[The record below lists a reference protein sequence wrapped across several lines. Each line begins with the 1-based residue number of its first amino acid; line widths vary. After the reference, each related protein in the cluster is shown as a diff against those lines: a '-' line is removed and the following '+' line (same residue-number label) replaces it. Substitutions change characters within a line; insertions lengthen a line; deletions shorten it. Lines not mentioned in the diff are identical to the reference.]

1 MAKCLNCGKI
11 LDSDDVGAYRK
22 FRDRN
27 AVDFLCVPCLSS
39 EMKCTEA
46 FLREK
51 IEFLRE
57 NGCNLFVSK
66 KKEGMAK
73 NC

>member
-1 MAKCLNCGKI
+1 MANCLKCGKI

-22 FRDRN
+22 FKNKD

-39 EMKCTEA
+39 ELRCTEA
-46 FLREK
+46 FLRER

-57 NGCNLFVSK
+57 NGCNLFVPK
-66 KKEGMAK
+66 D
-73 NC
+73 